1 MNKAPFFLAKKKK
14 TPITFPYQK
23 KRSSAHGKTFLVSF
37 KSTFCRL
44 YVFY

>member
-1 MNKAPFFLAKKKK
+1 MNKAPFFLAKKK

-23 KRSSAHGKTFLVSF
+23 KLSLAHGKTFLVSF